1 MENRWYLAHDN
12 GIQLDT
18 AADRGQADPPLA
30 EAAENSG
37 LVAAA
42 CAMVILFVSVLVW
55 RDSPELFRL
64 LAAVPERVMDQQE
77 YWRLFSAL
85 AVHSNWMH
93 LFSNLPFVVFF
104 GYLLYGYF
112 GFGVYPL
119 GVIVL
124 SVVTNYL
131 SLLTYSPEV
140 HLVGASGMTHV
151 MAGFWLA
158 VYILVERSILLKK
171 RVMRS
176 LGVALILFLPSAVQP
191 QVSYRTHAIGLAL
204 GIIAAAVYFQRR
216 KRWIRAAEVLEI
228 EEDEDVSGPVV
239 M

>member
-1 MENRWYLAHDN
+1 MSTEFNWTQPRIVVKRTL
-12 GIQLDT
+12 LS
-18 AADRGQADPPLA
+18 RKP
-30 EAAENSG
+30 AENSG
-37 LVAAA
+37 LIAATS
-42 CAMVILFVSVLVW
+42 AMVILFVSILVW
-55 RDSPELFRL
+55 RDSPELSRL
-64 LAAVPERVMDQQE
+64 LAAVPARVMDQQE

-93 LFSNLPFVVFF
+93 LCSNLPFVIFF

-124 SVVTNYL
+124 SGVTNYL

-151 MAGFWLA
+151 MAGFWLT
-158 VYILVERSILLKK
+158 VYILVERSLPLKK

-176 LGVALILFLPSAVQP
+176 LGVALILLLPAAVQP
-191 QVSYRTHAIGLAL
+191 QVSYRTHAIGLIL
-204 GIIAAAVYFQRR
+204 GVIAAGVYFQRR

-228 EEDEDVSGPVV
+228 EEDEEVSGPVV

>member
-1 MENRWYLAHDN
+1 MTTEFNWTQPRIVVKRSL
-12 GIQLDT
+12 LS
-18 AADRGQADPPLA
+18 RKP
-30 EAAENSG
+30 AENSG

-42 CAMVILFVSVLVW
+42 SAMVILFVSVLVW

-104 GYLLYGYF
+104 SYLLYGYF

-158 VYILVERSILLKK
+158 VYILVERSLPLKK

-176 LGVALILFLPSAVQP
+176 LGVALILSPALCRSTPGQLSNP
-191 QVSYRTHAIGLAL
+191 RHRTGSGGHRGRNLFPAAQAL
-204 GIIAAAVYFQRR
+204 DPGGGSPGDRR
-216 KRWIRAAEVLEI
+216 R
-228 EEDEDVSGPVV
+228 
-239 M
+239 